1 MDDIILHFLA
11 EQLIR
16 DVNIEKEHIN
26 LGKTIWSD
34 YELEDLGEDIVFVNL
49 YAEISLDE
57 LKRFAFKIDAGMH
70 YVIDGIKDMLEQD
83 PVLLIKYCFA
93 KEKTLKDYD
102 ALIEKNDDLD
112 IHVELSPKDHNLIVD
127 INLMAKIVGGN
138 NE

>member
-1 MDDIILHFLA
+1 
-11 EQLIR
+11 
-16 DVNIEKEHIN
+16 
-26 LGKTIWSD
+26 
-34 YELEDLGEDIVFVNL
+34 
-49 YAEISLDE
+49 
-57 LKRFAFKIDAGMH
+57 MH